1 MSSAVKKN
9 DVPEFLGQIIDI
21 FEDFLTNRGIV
32 LENDERDFDEDLDE
46 EESANIYGDDYDE
59 LHDNLENMM
68 CNWGVIERQ
77 YE

>member
-68 CNWGVIERQ
+68 CNWGIIERQ